1 MQVCNDEKDLWG
13 QETTDA
19 GAVSNARSVTWP
31 SLLASTRKIDML
43 ASALAILDMLQQTTG
58 GPIFRLRRQGFT
70 SGLNDEA
77 ELPRGERRKRH
88 LTSFSPITRRNCP
101 PEALADCR
109 GVHPL
114 LGCDQPPRLGDR
126 RRFSPRDRER
136 FKGIVRGSEI
146 RTEQGR
152 AAQREED
159 GSRFSQGATVG
170 LAIHRRGRL
179 PAPPIPTWRSRR
191 WVGRGPFAIRENVAE
206 CWVGTLSFMSAQ

>member
-1 MQVCNDEKDLWG
+1 MWCRFA
-13 QETTDA
+13 TTRKTFA
-19 GAVSNARSVTWP
+19 ARRQQTSEPSAMARCVTWP

-43 ASALAILDMLQQTTG
+43 ASALAIMDMPQQTTG

-88 LTSFSPITRRNCP
+88 LTSFSPIARRNCP

-126 RRFSPRDRER
+126 RRFSPRNRER
-136 FKGIVRGSEI
+136 FKGILRGSEI
-146 RTEQGR
+146 GTEQGR
-152 AAQREED
+152 AAQGEED

-170 LAIHRRGRL
+170 LAIHRRGRRF
-179 PAPPIPTWRSRR
+179 PPRASRLGGR
-191 WVGRGPFAIRENVAE
+191 ADGWEEVPSQSEKMFRKVGAA
-206 CWVGTLSFMSAQ
+206 CYHS